1 MVRSS
6 VSTAAYPAA
15 LVNHARGRIRRGW
28 WALQSRPDSS
38 KEEQNEEKYR
48 EVNLFRFRAAKHK

>member
-1 MVRSS
+1 

-48 EVNLFRFRAAKHK
+48 EVNLFKFGAAKHK